1 MLVVRISK
9 SLADLLYDSLV
20 ESMGTLALVCNRN
33 GPHPIGRRKTTK
45 KKQALFTKKDGRVI
59 PYNPDWNRDT
69 ECCEYYHDYL
79 SQKRSRPKCLQPLS
93 VIKWFAI
100 MVVVVHAFRKFTI
113 HIKLCSPIEFWFY
126 HGVNPDTH

>member
-1 MLVVRISK
+1 MLST
-9 SLADLLYDSLV
+9 LV
-20 ESMGTLALVCNRN
+20 HNQPVAKGSQSVLFVPTLALVCYRN
-33 GPHPIGRRKTTK
+33 DPPSDWANKNYSKT
-45 KKQALFTKKDGRVI
+45 QALFTKKDGRVI

-79 SQKRSRPKCLQPLS
+79 SQKRSRPKCLQPLP

-113 HIKLCSPIEFWFY
+113 QIKLCSPIEFWFY
-126 HGVNPDTH
+126 QGVNPNTH